1 MHVDKVHPVGGT
13 KNGKQSKIIKF
24 TTHRFKEKLFLK
36 HKQIKKNDTEKRKQN
51 PKLKSRI
58 QLNVQPSLSRFRIEL
73 LKKANEAIKDNRNF
87 KFAYADIHGNLKFI
101 LNNPL
106 NGKYVKHFRNENDID
121 IVSAYGEEGEFWSIF
136 SQLTNYIWVRY
147 FLCLLLVFLSLLRF

>member
-1 MHVDKVHPVGGT
+1 MLHVDKVHPVGGT

-106 NGKYVKHFRNENDID
+106 NGKYVKHFRNENDIID
-121 IVSAYGEEGEFWSIF
+121 IVSAYGEEGEF
-136 SQLTNYIWVRY
+136 
-147 FLCLLLVFLSLLRF
+147 